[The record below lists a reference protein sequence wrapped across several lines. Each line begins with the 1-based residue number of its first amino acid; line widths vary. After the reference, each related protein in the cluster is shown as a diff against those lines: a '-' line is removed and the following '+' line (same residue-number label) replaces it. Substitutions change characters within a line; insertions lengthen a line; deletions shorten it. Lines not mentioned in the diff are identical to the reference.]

1 MKKIVLTGG
10 GTAGHVT
17 PNIALIPSL
26 QKEGFEIYYIGS
38 KQGIEKSL
46 IEKQEIKY
54 FEIDTGKFRRYLSIK
69 NLSDPF
75 RILNGLRQAV
85 SILKKIKP
93 DIVFS
98 KGGFVSVP
106 VVIAASFLK
115 IPVVIH
121 ESDMTPGLAN
131 KICIPRA
138 TKICYSF
145 PETLKYLPDKK
156 SIFTDSPIREDLF
169 LGDKKRAEKLCNFN
183 NNKPIIMVFGGSS
196 GSIILN
202 NTIRFTLNDLL
213 KNYNI
218 IHLCG
223 KNKTDA
229 AYNNIN
235 GYVQLD
241 YAGNSMK
248 DFFALSDIVISR
260 AGANSICELK
270 ALAKPNILIPLSKA
284 SSRGDQILNALSYEK
299 HGYSLVIK
307 EEELTKE
314 SLINSIDYLFK
325 NKEKFINNMKS
336 SLQNNPINSII
347 NIINDITN

>member
-1 MKKIVLTGG
+1 MKKIILTGG

-17 PNIALIPSL
+17 PNIALLPSL
-26 QKEGFEIYYIGS
+26 QKEGFDIYYIGS
-38 KQGIEKSL
+38 KDGIEKNL
-46 IEKQEIKY
+46 VEKQGIKY
-54 FEIDTGKFRRYLSIK
+54 YEIDTGKLRRYLSLK

-75 RILNGLRQAV
+75 HVLNGLRQALI
-85 SILKKIKP
+85 ILKKIKP
-93 DIVFS
+93 DVVFS

-115 IPVVIH
+115 IPVIVH

-138 TKICYSF
+138 TKVCYSF
-145 PETLKYLPDKK
+145 PETLKYLPKK
-156 SIFTDSPIREDLF
+156 KATFTDSPIREDL
-169 LGDKKRAEKLCNFN
+169 LSGDKKRAKELCGFDND
-183 NNKPIIMVFGGSS
+183 KPVILVFGGSS
-196 GSIILN
+196 GSVILN

-213 KNYNI
+213 NNYNI

-223 KNKTDA
+223 KDKTDSS
-229 AYNNIN
+229 YNNID
-235 GYVQLD
+235 GYVQFD

-248 DFFALSDIVISR
+248 DFFALSDFVISR

-307 EEELTKE
+307 EEELTKD
-314 SLINSIDYLFK
+314 SLVSNINYLSK

-336 SLQNNPINSII
+336 SLKNNPIDSII
-347 NIINDITN
+347 TIINDITD